1 MLSAAPTNIAT
12 RDALLSELIA
22 QVTGFQVDSES
33 FLKCRRLARKQIKFH
48 RWQTTNEHEVIRQY
62 GGLAEKFAMYSQ
74 DTKADTLRKSL
85 NGLLSLRPSYQFL
98 IHDML
103 RLFLNLSE
111 DPLRNIYHPCIGSM
125 DADSFLTW
133 EDITAEEPLTG
144 SHWEDATD
152 KVDSDDGYSSDESA
166 KVCDSAVTLEEPAAD
181 RQLRRQKHRHLD
193 VLSKP
198 IEPSQHDLEQRQYWT
213 HEKGSYS
220 MFAEGSCFYFYGV
233 ALHLGTNF
241 VDSPPSLASHQQRDS
256 RFFYRPAASTVY
268 TKEVDFVRECL
279 FLLSGFATTVFRIR
293 SDGSFEPVTAVT
305 LKHLSEGA
313 LHDLLQWFADRG
325 TAVQR
330 VRSFAESVCQNEQL
344 VYPPT
349 VQAFASGLLCIVRD
363 FDATITKEEERFQEY
378 ARKMPRSGQQEV
390 TSLMALGS
398 RLAGKLDIL
407 DDLSLMVAALE
418 IEKNEPYRDNAT
430 WTTQILSTQYTSIR
444 HYEHTCQPVKVSVF
458 VELLLRTMKPY
469 MDTVQNWMDT
479 GKLDDPQEE
488 FFVASNPNGNGD
500 EWQSRYILR
509 ESATP
514 NFLNHVN
521 TAIYVCGK
529 SLNVIE
535 RLDASQAFRESS
547 RNGESLYEATVASF
561 IEGMQTNCNRK
572 KRSEQQST
580 SQYPSTSTGTESEIE
595 QMFPKCFR
603 ALISVGIDQMDAED
617 ATIGF
622 QFDQQHLWQS
632 IDECFRGAIRRHVL
646 AQKASVGR
654 HVTSILFRKCEL
666 NDHLKSLQAVYFM
679 TAGAVMHPFC
689 LKFFEK
695 VESREVCYEPHALNA
710 AFAECLASNAGS
722 ELNYLDARCFDI
734 RLLNVE
740 GRAAKS
746 SSREL
751 LDAIN
756 IHYQTAFPLNIIVT
770 PATIA
775 IYNRIA
781 RVLLAIKYARH
792 CLDTDDWRGRKGTR
806 TSNLLLARQRSAV
819 KARLMHFVANLHAF
833 FLSAVIH
840 AESKS
845 FMERIKSAQGMDD
858 LILMHDTFV
867 CAVRDRCLLNE
878 KASKIWKQM
887 SAPLD
892 LSVEYASLCKRY
904 DSSAEAGT
912 EYLRDVGVQ
921 LNERDE
927 QFAKDLKQLARRV
940 EKSVNFVKKTLEG
953 LASHGVQ
960 HLEALAASLA

>member
-12 RDALLSELIA
+12 RDALLSELIV

-33 FLKCRRLARKQIKFH
+33 FLKCRRLAKKQIKVH

-62 GGLAEKFAMYSQ
+62 GGLVEKFAVYSQ

-85 NGLLSLRPSYQFL
+85 NSLLSLRPSYHFL

-103 RLFLNLSE
+103 RLFLSLSE
-111 DPLRNIYHPCIGSM
+111 APLRNIYHPCIGSM
-125 DADSFLTW
+125 DAESSLTW

-152 KVDSDDGYSSDESA
+152 EVDSDDGYSSDEST
-166 KVCDSAVTLEEPAAD
+166 KVCDSAVTLKEPVAD
-181 RQLRRQKHRHLD
+181 RQPRRQKHRNPDL
-193 VLSKP
+193 LSNP
-198 IEPSQHDLEQRQYWT
+198 NESSQKELERRQYWT
-213 HEKGSYS
+213 REKGSYS
-220 MFAEGSCFYFYGV
+220 LFAEDISFDHQDPCSL
-233 ALHLGTNF
+233 A
-241 VDSPPSLASHQQRDS
+241 PSLASHQQRDP

-279 FLLSGFATTVFRIR
+279 FLLSGFATAVFRSR
-293 SDGSFEPVTAVT
+293 SDGSFEPVTDVT

-330 VRSFAESVCQNEQL
+330 VRSFAESVCQSEQIA
-344 VYPPT
+344 YPLT
-349 VQAFASGLLCIVRD
+349 VQAFASGLLSIVRD
-363 FDATITKEEERFQEY
+363 FDATITKEEKRFQEY
-378 ARKMPRSGQQEV
+378 ARKMPKSGQQEV

-398 RLAGKLDIL
+398 RLSGKLDIL
-407 DDLSLMVAALE
+407 DDLSLMLEALE

-430 WTTQILSTQYTSIR
+430 WTTQILSAQCTSIR

-458 VELLLRTMKPY
+458 VELFLRTMKPY
-469 MDTVQNWMDT
+469 MDTIQNWMDT

-488 FFVASNPNGNGD
+488 FFVASNPNATGD

-509 ESATP
+509 ESVTP
-514 NFLNHVN
+514 NFLTHVN
-521 TAIYVCGK
+521 AAIYVCGK

-535 RLDASQAFRESS
+535 QLDASQVFPELS

-561 IEGMQTNCNRK
+561 IEGMGMNRK
-572 KRSEQQST
+572 MKKRNEQQPS
-580 SQYPSTSTGTESEIE
+580 SQYPSKSTGTGSEIE

-617 ATIGF
+617 ATIGV
-622 QFDQQHLWQS
+622 QFEQQHLWQS

-654 HVTSILFRKCEL
+654 HLTSILFRKCEL

-689 LKFFEK
+689 LKLFEK
-695 VESREVCYEPHALNA
+695 VESRELCYEPHALNA
-710 AFAECLASNAGS
+710 AFAECLASNAGT
-722 ELNYLDARCFDI
+722 ELNHLDARCFDI

-756 IHYQTAFPLNIIVT
+756 IHYQTPFPLNIIVT

-781 RVLLAIKYARH
+781 RILLAIKYARH
-792 CLDTDDWRGRKGTR
+792 CLDTDDWRGRKATG

-840 AESKS
+840 AESKT
-845 FMERIKSAQGMDD
+845 FMEGIKSAQGMDD

-887 SAPLD
+887 SAPLE
-892 LSVEYASLCKRY
+892 LSVEYASLCKKY
-904 DSSAEAGT
+904 DPSADQTRSSD
-912 EYLRDVGVQ
+912 YLRDVGVQ
-921 LNERDE
+921 SNERDK

-940 EKSVNFVKKTLEG
+940 EESVNFVKKALEG